1 MCKSEDKPPS
11 AVRADSTFS
20 SSSSSSSSTSFEHG
34 DWMDGSPQSRLVL
47 RKGFKSSSSLEESDA
62 SGGSWIVQALM
73 LGILSGAA
81 VTGFALWFP
90 FALAPE
96 EARKTYNWAFYNYE
110 EGISFFDNTVWTYG
124 TDYALAVV
132 MFVLAASIL
141 KLSRPGVS
149 DTLCYRSA
157 GLLLGYCVSVLAGG
171 YCHQYYLSVESRN
184 SLSFRLLW
192 TVCVGTVS
200 AASGFMGSS
209 GTEVIRKFQQQ
220 PDCDPLLLRIPL
232 IPESFWWAF
241 GAFVTAICAWGGFSF
256 QRPAC
261 DIFIAGITQFPSTF
275 YLMTFFMTARHR
287 KTKLSARV
295 MGFLGFILNAPL
307 LPMYPLLIQHT
318 DWSLASVN
326 TLLHSWLCVAWSLQG
341 YSLRHMIQAIV
352 EVQGEQKQAKI
363 L

>member
-1 MCKSEDKPPS
+1 MCKSEEKPPS
-11 AVRADSTFS
+11 AIRADSS
-20 SSSSSSSSTSFEHG
+20 CSSSSTAIFEDG
-34 DWMDGSPQSRLVL
+34 DWTGGSPQSRFVL
-47 RKGFKSSSSLEESDA
+47 REGLKRWSSIEESAESHSSSIIS
-62 SGGSWIVQALM
+62 ALL
-73 LGILSGAA
+73 LGTLAGAVVTWFA
-81 VTGFALWFP
+81 VWFP

-96 EARKTYNWAFYNYE
+96 AARKTYDWAFYNYE
-110 EGISFFDNTVWTYG
+110 EGISFFDNTIWTYG

-132 MFVLAASIL
+132 MLVLSLSIL

-149 DTLCYRSA
+149 DTLCNRSA
-157 GLLLGYCVSVLAGG
+157 GLLLGYCVSVIAGG

-209 GTEVIRKFQQQ
+209 GTEVIRKFQQE
-220 PDCDPLLLRIPL
+220 PNCDPMLLRIPL

-261 DIFIAGITQFPSTF
+261 DIFIVGITQFPSTF
-275 YLMTFFMTARHR
+275 YLMTFFITARHR
-287 KTKLSARV
+287 KTKLSARI
-295 MGFLGFILNAPL
+295 MGVLGFILNAPL

-341 YSLRHMIQAIV
+341 YSLRHMIQALV
-352 EVQGEQKQAKI
+352 EVEAEQNHAKI
-363 L
+363 Q